1 MRQNQIFF
9 KGVFLKFIVFSREFS
24 VDHSGFCNGF
34 SCAHNEKPSPPE
46 GSEGHFYLQAF
57 PLNKRDYLLKCTE
70 EVRPL
75 ASYSGVT
82 L

>member
-9 KGVFLKFIVFSREFS
+9 KGVFCRSQRFLQQVLLR
-24 VDHSGFCNGF
+24 
-34 SCAHNEKPSPPE
+34 HNEKPSPPE
-46 GSEGHFYLQAF
+46 GSEGLIHLQAF
-57 PLNKRDYLLKCTE
+57 PLNERNYLLKCTE